1 MEIIRGFEPRDPG
14 STPGR
19 TIILLWGHGV
29 TRLSHSAPDR
39 LMGVQIS
46 LSSLSFY
53 SILIH
58 IILVSIFS
66 TLYTEEIIKKDW
78 NVNLFSFTIFFVEQ
92 SLWVF

>member
-29 TRLSHSAPDR
+29 IWLSHSAPDR